1 MRKTFFIALLT
12 ICCTFLSYSQ
22 EITVSSQ
29 TTSVSQEV
37 SADFILQ
44 NMAMMDMFFLQNSIG
59 SGEHALGIDPPASET
74 FTIVA
79 TISGI
84 SITSD
89 IPMTLIQL
97 CDLSG
102 RMIHQSPKDTS
113 TTAYTIGGPFTKG
126 TAYVV
131 KIYCTSSIYSRRVI
145 IQ

>member
-12 ICCTFLSYSQ
+12 ICSTFLSYSQ

-44 NMAMMDMFFLQNSIG
+44 NMAMMDMFFLQNRIG
-59 SGEHALGIDPPASET
+59 SGEQTLGVDPPASET
-74 FTIVA
+74 FTIIA
-79 TISGI
+79 TTSGI
-84 SITSD
+84 SITSST
-89 IPMTLIQL
+89 PMTLIQL
-97 CDLSG
+97 CNLNG
-102 RMIHQSPKDTS
+102 LIIRQSQENLNKTS
-113 TTAYTIGGPFTKG
+113 YIISGPFTEG

-131 KIYCTSSIYSRRVI
+131 RIYCTDSIYSRRVI